1 MEELWYTWKRSMNY
15 KTLIIQIL
23 INVIICW
30 QIAEVLLMW
39 RLLKLKNKKP
49 SWSLNWPVLIY
60 IAKTWNLCGTGG
72 GKNFSGS
79 FKDSSHSSCQLV
91 FLCICLSSEGHW
103 TEVEFRRMGR
113 VVFRRISG
121 SLNAGLEEK
130 PQELVTAIQCAFP
143 LGISGLCGVDQPSP
157 PKQNFPCDLAWLV
170 HLW

>member
-60 IAKTWNLCGTGG
+60 IAKTWNFCVV
-72 GKNFSGS
+72 
-79 FKDSSHSSCQLV
+79 Q
-91 FLCICLSSEGHW
+91 
-103 TEVEFRRMGR
+103 EVEKIFQEASRTLLIVPVNLFSFAFAFHLKDTELRLNSGGWVELCSGGCLDLWMLGLRKNHRNWWPPFSVHFRW
-113 VVFRRISG
+113 
-121 SLNAGLEEK
+121 
-130 PQELVTAIQCAFP
+130 AF
-143 LGISGLCGVDQPSP
+143 LGFVG
-157 PKQNFPCDLAWLV
+157 
-170 HLW
+170 